1 MIVFTIIFGN
11 LASIH
16 SEGVPYP
23 IFVFLGLT
31 FWQFF
36 SAALNSSANSLISN
50 ENIIKKI
57 YFPRIMAPISSTFA
71 HIVDLIPTL
80 AILAGLLFY
89 YKIMPSFIVIV
100 FLPALLLMALILSL
114 GIGML
119 LAPINAKFRDVR
131 YILPFFIQLAFFTT
145 PVIYPSTMFGGNSS
159 LIKIINPIAE
169 IIEVSRSLFFSTT
182 AVDWKV
188 FILSFAFSII
198 LFLAGFYYFR
208 SQENKFVDIL

>member
-1 MIVFTIIFGN
+1 
-11 LASIH
+11 
-16 SEGVPYP
+16 
-23 IFVFLGLT
+23 
-31 FWQFF
+31 
-36 SAALNSSANSLISN
+36 
-50 ENIIKKI
+50 
-57 YFPRIMAPISSTFA
+57 MAPISSTFA